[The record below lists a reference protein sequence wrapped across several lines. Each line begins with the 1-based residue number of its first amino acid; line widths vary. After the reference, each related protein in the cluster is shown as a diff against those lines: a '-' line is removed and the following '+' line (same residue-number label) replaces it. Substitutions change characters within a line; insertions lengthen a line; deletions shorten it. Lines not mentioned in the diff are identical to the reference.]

1 MTKGQQS
8 FGRDIQAL
16 FDTGAIGE
24 LTDRQLLER
33 FNARDKEGAE
43 LAFAVL
49 VERHGPMVFH
59 ACRTILRD
67 RHAAE
72 DAFQATFLILSRKA
86 RSLWVRDSLGRWLFA
101 TACRVAWC
109 ARSAVSRRRM
119 HEQKAA
125 QLVTPTIVE
134 GGWDDRDAVIYDEL
148 NRLPER
154 YRVAVMLCDL
164 EGLTQ
169 EQAARQLG
177 WPPGTVRSRLARGR
191 GRLRDRLTRRGLT
204 PVIVPLGASLARPA
218 VPAALAALTVE
229 TAVSLAAG
237 EAATGALTSAVALT
251 VGVTTMLFTSKIKLI
266 LALVLTGGV
275 MIGGTALVGNRVVR
289 FARAAPRACA
299 KTQSESPSRTSRG
312 ARTLPGQPDPEPLSS
327 IAKSRLDLAKRLRD
341 TAYILFQE
349 GESDLATY
357 LTAQRRYDDVVG
369 AVTVKSNRDC
379 VRFNEA
385 RVAGWERVTDVVR
398 ELRGKGQ
405 KTESDVLAVELER
418 LEAEDALAKAKAKIG
433 AEGATLKARL
443 EVAKKVRDTMYQ
455 LFKEGGNIDL
465 ERYLTWQKRYDD
477 LAYVVTLM
485 TGGDRVRLYE
495 GQVAELEISLNSSKR
510 IVFVEAKWGKSNS
523 TSSNITVSRPKNRW
537 RGRRAEAGESL
548 GRRQPKT
555 DIAVPVITISW
566 SRRGCRTEM
575 ASLLGSGTSP
585 PFTLFRARRTCTSS
599 SSI

>member
-1 MTKGQQS
+1 VTKGQQS

-16 FDTGAIGE
+16 FDTGAMGE
-24 LTDRQLLER
+24 LTDRPLLER
-33 FNARDKEGAE
+33 FNARDEEGAE

-59 ACRTILRD
+59 ACRSILRD

-86 RSLWVRDSLGRWLFA
+86 RSLWVRDSLGPWLFA

-109 ARSAVSRRRM
+109 ARAAASRRRK

-134 GGWDDRDAVIYDEL
+134 GGWDDRDAVLYDEL

-164 EGLTQ
+164 DGLTQ

-191 GRLRDRLTRRGLT
+191 GRLRDQLTRRGLA
-204 PVIVPLGASLARPA
+204 PAIVPLGASLARPA
-218 VPAALAALTVE
+218 VPASLAALTVE
-229 TAVSLAAG
+229 TAVSLAPG
-237 EAATGALTSAVALT
+237 GVLTGTLTSAIALT
-251 VGVTTMLFTSKIKLI
+251 EGVMTMLYVSKLKLV
-266 LALVLTGGV
+266 LALVLTGGA
-275 MIGGTALVGNRVVR
+275 MIGGTALIGHRAMR
-289 FARAAPRACA
+289 LAQAAPRDA
-299 KTQSESPSRTSRG
+299 KTQSEAPAG
-312 ARTLPGQPDPEPLSS
+312 PQGELNVPGQPAPEALSS
-327 IAKSRLDLAKRLRD
+327 IAKARLDLAKRLRD
-341 TAYILFQE
+341 TAYNLYE
-349 GESDLATY
+349 GGESDLATY
-357 LTAQRRYDDVVG
+357 LNAQRRYDDVVG
-369 AVTVKSNRDC
+369 AVTVKSNADR
-379 VRFNEA
+379 VRFNEV
-385 RVAGWERVTDVVR
+385 RVAGWKRVTEVVR

-485 TGGDRVRLYE
+485 TDGDRVRLYE
-495 GQVAELEISLNSSKR
+495 GQVAELNQLEQLQKDRFRRGEVGQIELH
-510 IVFVEAKWGKSNS
+510 IVQYYRLEAEEALARAK
-523 TSSNITVSRPKNRW
+523 
-537 RGRRAEAGESL
+537 AEAGESL
-548 GRRQPKT
+548 GK
-555 DIAVPVITISW
+555 
-566 SRRGCRTEM
+566 
-575 ASLLGSGTSP
+575 AS
-585 PFTLFRARRTCTSS
+585 AQD
-599 SSI
+599 